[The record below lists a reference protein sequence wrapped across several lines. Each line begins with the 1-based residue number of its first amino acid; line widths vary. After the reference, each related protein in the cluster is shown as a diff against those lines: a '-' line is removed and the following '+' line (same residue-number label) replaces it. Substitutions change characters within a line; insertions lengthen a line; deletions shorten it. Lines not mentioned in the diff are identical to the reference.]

1 MRVPHVLVP
10 LVIAAGAACGSS
22 SGTMSKLPGTA
33 GAGGAAAGQG
43 GASAGTSGTGVAGR
57 AGGAG
62 TSGGKAGT
70 NGVAGTNGAA
80 GTNGSAGTNGGAAGT
95 SGASTAGCGLASPPA
110 VGAANPQTI
119 NVTDSKGTT
128 TARQFYVSLPT
139 GYDSSQPTRVVFAW
153 HYAGGSASAL
163 IASSYGGSFYGIQ
176 PLLPNTIFVAGQGL
190 LSTPG
195 DATTSGWPNTNG
207 GDVAFAK
214 AMIAWMESNFCIDP
228 ARILSTGMSYG
239 GIMSDTLGCQMP
251 DVFRAVGVMSGAL
264 YNFGTACKSHPIAAW
279 ITHGDADTTV
289 DISGDETAR
298 DQFLAD
304 NHCGTTTTA
313 VDPSPCVSYAGCDSG
328 YPVVWCEVA
337 GEGHT
342 IPSFAASGIANFF
355 SQF

>member
-33 GAGGAAAGQG
+33 GAGGATAGQTGAG
-43 GASAGTSGTGVAGR
+43 GASAGTSGAGEAGR
-57 AGGAG
+57 VGGAG
-62 TSGGKAGT
+62 TSGGQ
-70 NGVAGTNGAA
+70 AGTNGAA
-80 GTNGSAGTNGGAAGT
+80 GTSGGAGTNGGAAGT
-95 SGASTAGCGLASPPA
+95 SGATTAGCGLASPPA

-128 TARQFYVSLPT
+128 TARQFYVSLPAS
-139 GYDSSQPTRVVFAW
+139 YDSSQPTRVVFAW

-163 IASSYGGSFYGIQ
+163 ISSSYGGNFYGIQ

-214 AMIAWMESNFCIDP
+214 AMIAWVEANFCVDP

-313 VDPSPCVSYAGCDSG
+313 VTPSPCVSYSGCDSG

-355 SQF
+355 AQF

>member
-1 MRVPHVLVP
+1 MRVPRVLVP

-22 SGTMSKLPGTA
+22 TGIMSKLPGTA
-33 GAGGAAAGQG
+33 GAGGTPAGQG
-43 GASAGTSGTGVAGR
+43 GASAGS
-57 AGGAG
+57 
-62 TSGGKAGT
+62 AGT
-70 NGVAGTNGAA
+70 NGTAGTNGAGGTSGAA
-80 GTNGSAGTNGGAAGT
+80 GTNGGGAAGT
-95 SGASTAGCGLASPPA
+95 SGTAGSNGAAGTSGATTAGCGLANPPA

-128 TARQFYVSLPT
+128 AARQFYVSLPAS
-139 GYDSSQPTRVVFAW
+139 YDSSQPTRVVFAW

-163 IASSYGGSFYGIQ
+163 VSSSYGGNFYGIQ

-214 AMIAWMESNFCIDP
+214 AMIAWVEANFCVDP

-264 YNFGTACKSHPIAAW
+264 YNFGTACRSHPIAAW

-313 VDPSPCVSYAGCDSG
+313 VTPSPCVSYGGCDSG

-355 SQF
+355 AQF

>member
-1 MRVPHVLVP
+1 MRVPRVFVP

-33 GAGGAAAGQG
+33 GAGGTTAGQTGAG
-43 GASAGTSGTGVAGR
+43 GASAGTSGAGEAGR
-57 AGGAG
+57 VGGAG
-62 TSGGKAGT
+62 TSGGQAGT
-70 NGVAGTNGAA
+70 NGVAGTSGAA
-80 GTNGSAGTNGGAAGT
+80 GTNGGGAAGT
-95 SGASTAGCGLASPPA
+95 SGATTAGCGPASPPA

-119 NVTDSKGTT
+119 DVTDSKGTT
-128 TARQFYVSLPT
+128 TARQFYVSVPAS
-139 GYDSSQPTRVVFAW
+139 YDSSQPTRVVFAW

-163 IASSYGGSFYGIQ
+163 ISSSYGGNFYGIQ

-214 AMIAWMESNFCIDP
+214 AMIAWVEANFCVDP

-264 YNFGTACKSHPIAAW
+264 YNFGAACKSHPIAAW

-313 VDPSPCVSYAGCDSG
+313 VTPSPCVSYSGCDNG

-355 SQF
+355 AQF